1 MFKIALLGTENSHA
15 RAFCNLIYKGD
26 AMNGNVPYADFE
38 VIGLCGDS
46 TEENEILKEITG
58 GKAEISEN
66 GDKWVDEVDAIMVT
80 ARSGAKHLA
89 YAKKYIEAG
98 KPAFID
104 KPITIDPEEALELV
118 RLAKKNNVPLC
129 GGSSLGVIEDT
140 QKMKAL
146 RNNADKME
154 RVFGG
159 SVSAPIN
166 MKNEWGDFFFYSQ
179 HLVQIMTEVFGH
191 DVESII
197 GVKRDDAATFIARY
211 ADYDVT
217 GHYGTMGYS
226 ATIYAK
232 NETHHLNLSLA
243 NAYRTEFQRFE
254 HMVRTGGMPESYEE
268 LINPVFIL
276 NAIHEA
282 INTGKEVK
290 VVKPVI

>member
-1 MFKIALLGTENSHA
+1 MFKIAILGTENSHA

-26 AMNGNVPYADFE
+26 ASNGNVPYADFE
-38 VIGLCGDS
+38 VIGLCGDNA
-46 TEENEILKEITG
+46 EENELLKEITG
-58 GKAEISEN
+58 GKAEISDN

-80 ARSGAKHLA
+80 ARHGGKHLA

-129 GGSSLGVIEDT
+129 GGSSLAAIEDT
-140 QKMKAL
+140 AKMKAL
-146 RNNADKME
+146 RNNSEKME

-159 SVSAPIN
+159 SVSAPIS
-166 MKNEWGDFFFYSQ
+166 MKNEWGNFFFYSQ

-191 DVESII
+191 DVESILAV
-197 GVKRDDAATFIARY
+197 GREDAATFIARY

-217 GHYGTMGYS
+217 GHYGTYGYS

-232 NETHHLNLSLA
+232 NEVHHLNLYLD
-243 NAYRTEFQRFE
+243 NAYLNEFRRFE

-268 LINPVFIL
+268 LITPVFIL
-276 NAIHEA
+276 NAIKESLD
-282 INTGKEVK
+282 TGKEVK
-290 VVKPVI
+290 VKKPAL

>member
-1 MFKIALLGTENSHA
+1 MFKIAILGTENSHA
-15 RAFCNLIYKGD
+15 RAFCNFIYKGD
-26 AMNGNVPYADFE
+26 KSNGNVPYSDFE

-46 TEENEILKEITG
+46 AEENELLKEITG

-80 ARSGAKHLA
+80 ARHGGKHLA

-129 GGSSLGVIEDT
+129 GGSSLGCIEDT

-146 RNNADKME
+146 RNNNDKME
-154 RVFGG
+154 RVYGG

-166 MKNEWGDFFFYSQ
+166 MKNEWGDFYFYSQ

-191 DVESII
+191 DVKSILAV
-197 GVKRDDAATFIARY
+197 GREDAATFIARY

-217 GHYGTMGYS
+217 GHYGSYGYS

-232 NETHHLNLSLA
+232 SEVHHLNLSLD
-243 NAYRTEFQRFE
+243 NAYLNEFRRFE

-276 NAIHEA
+276 NAIDEA
-282 INTGKEVK
+282 LKTGKEVE
-290 VVKPVI
+290 VKKPII